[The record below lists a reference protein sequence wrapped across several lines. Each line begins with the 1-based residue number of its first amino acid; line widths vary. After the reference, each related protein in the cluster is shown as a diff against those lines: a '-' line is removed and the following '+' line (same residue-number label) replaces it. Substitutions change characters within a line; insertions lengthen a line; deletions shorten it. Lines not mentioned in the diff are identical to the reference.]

1 MVCVSAHQIE
11 IYTMILGLRL
21 TLMNLI
27 SSHVRLVSWYPEIAA
42 LTPAGA
48 FDGASEAV
56 FAVFIGA

>member
-1 MVCVSAHQIE
+1 
-11 IYTMILGLRL
+11 
-21 TLMNLI
+21 MNLI